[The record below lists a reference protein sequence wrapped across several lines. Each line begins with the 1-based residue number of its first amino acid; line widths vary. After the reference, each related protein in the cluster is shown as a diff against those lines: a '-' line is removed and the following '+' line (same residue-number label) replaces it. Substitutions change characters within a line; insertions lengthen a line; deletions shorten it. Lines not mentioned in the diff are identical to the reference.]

1 MFGFT
6 LNLLMDTKDIEV
18 NERKSVPNLV
28 WSSYDRLNLKKI
40 NKFEEFFVMDNDT
53 VKWSGSIQ
61 SLHLYTCDF
70 TENILDVR
78 DDTIQSNNDLIYN
91 KKDPSNEYSLATIIS
106 LKLDKSIFSQSNIH
120 DNKKLVIELLK
131 ESEKVMESDPLE
143 FFFSLGEEDL
153 VLIALSNS
161 VDRFMDLISRLRS
174 LYFKTGGKSYSICK
188 LTNSFLIQNCKKY
201 NKKIKCD
208 LAYANLNIAL
218 QEGINE
224 FNFIREFGEKI
235 DQKNLKPITVVG
247 EYDIVIDLYPNSD
260 SYNLFELYS
269 ENNDTNILNANSK
282 FYKKFIKSSKTI
294 WSVKTNDKRKFRK
307 KHISLDRIYNSI
319 HEKNNYTDVNILIN
333 NLLTKLNQKVINGLS
348 NKHYAYYNVIYFLK
362 EASLTLN
369 STSNSQWKYIVSEQI
384 KTFITSYENFIET
397 LENDEF
403 PDKLDD
409 YISELNEVISDMRNS
424 FNHINRSNELF
435 YHVPATSLHYSGSFN
450 AILMAYYNFI
460 NKLLDLAFQK
470 PHSENTKQAK
480 IVFVVYF
487 GMTSQIQQK
496 TYLSNYLDPDETK
509 LVGFELPYAAL
520 YDIKKY
526 FISLTHEVYHLVAP
540 YDRAYRNHT
549 VETLW
554 TNYFIKEEFL
564 SVLREF
570 LQINQ
575 YTDPNYKLNILV
587 DEFFL
592 ENKVFYGCN
601 LDYSDVLSLKKLNVS
616 IYKQLIINDVDDTYK
631 DPKEYFN
638 ILYFDFLNFC
648 KSKIKD
654 NSLFEELDNLK
665 EIVNKFDNED
675 NYLISENEII
685 TPFSTYVVDYNRLH
699 NMDILISNIT
709 ESICDNF
716 MYQLSFSKE
725 ENPKEQFLKY
735 LINFFNDNK
744 VDFYNDENAIMRLC
758 LFLNYNAFDLKNSTL
773 DSNIISF
780 FNDILKDY
788 NGCYGYPN
796 NVLINSL
803 LCRDDFT
810 NIIID
815 CCAES
820 YKPITESIK
829 QFKEKY
835 ILSLNESS
843 KFTDYIN
850 IINELN
856 LEFKIAEPRPCNV
869 DNQLD
874 KVKIESINNEIDKCT
889 LETFYA
895 KTLDDYL
902 SIIKN
907 IRENS
912 NIELWYRGI
921 CNYDYSIIPSLFVN
935 LPNEKIPY
943 CYQLALMQECYSSTK
958 KYYEVFAKNETPIAA
973 RQSLMQHYGV
983 PTNLLDFSTDP
994 LSSLFW
1000 ALNPTAKNDQ
1010 KTSCT
1015 AVIYIFNPYEYS
1027 KAMNYIKTHEKC
1039 DHYEL
1044 LENIYPIHS
1053 HDSLDEE
1060 YIIRHTDD
1068 KNTLGLIES
1077 YSREVDDKKNYKKNM
1092 YKRLP
1097 VPIVIPQKND
1107 RIMAQSGTFLAYN
1120 LFPLPNND
1128 SDKIYDYLG
1137 LEKIHEKYIDLC
1149 KKNGHQ
1155 AIYSKFLQR
1164 ILIAPYCI
1172 STIKFTLNKIFNYSI
1187 DSIYPDLENLLKD
1200 VKKRTYGYH
1209 K

>member
-1 MFGFT
+1 
-6 LNLLMDTKDIEV
+6 
-18 NERKSVPNLV
+18 
-28 WSSYDRLNLKKI
+28 
-40 NKFEEFFVMDNDT
+40 
-53 VKWSGSIQ
+53 
-61 SLHLYTCDF
+61 
-70 TENILDVR
+70 
-78 DDTIQSNNDLIYN
+78 
-91 KKDPSNEYSLATIIS
+91 
-106 LKLDKSIFSQSNIH
+106 
-120 DNKKLVIELLK
+120 
-131 ESEKVMESDPLE
+131 MEGDPLE

-153 VLIALSNS
+153 VIIALSNS
-161 VDRFMDLISRLRS
+161 VDKFMNLISRLRS
-174 LYFKTGGKSYSICK
+174 LYFKIEDKSYAICK

-201 NKKIKCD
+201 NEIIECNS
-208 LAYANLNIAL
+208 AYANLNIAL
-218 QEGINE
+218 QEGVNE
-224 FNFIREFGEKI
+224 FEFIKEFGKKI
-235 DQKNLKPITVVG
+235 GQKNLKSVMVVG
-247 EYDIVIDLYPNSD
+247 EYDIVINLYPNTN

-269 ENNDTNILNANSK
+269 ENNDKNILNANSK
-282 FYKKFIKSSKTI
+282 FYKKYIKNSKTI
-294 WSVKTNDKRKFRK
+294 WSVKTNSKRKFRK
-307 KHISLDRIYNSI
+307 KHIFLDKTHKSI
-319 HEKNNYTDVNILIN
+319 HEKNDYANVNVLIN
-333 NLLTKLNQKVINGLS
+333 NLLTKLNQKVINCLS

-369 STSNSQWKYIVSEQI
+369 STSNPQWKYIVSEQI
-384 KTFITSYENFIET
+384 KIFITSYENFIET

-435 YHVPATSLHYSGSFN
+435 YHVPTTSLHYSGSFN

-460 NKLLDLAFQK
+460 NKLLELAFQK
-470 PHSENTKQAK
+470 PHSDNTKQAK

-540 YDRAYRNHT
+540 YDRTYRNHT

-570 LQINQ
+570 LEINQ
-575 YTDPNYKLNILV
+575 YTEAYYKLNILV

-592 ENKVFYGCN
+592 KNKVFYGSN
-601 LDYSDVLSLKKLNVS
+601 LDYSDVLSLKKLNAS
-616 IYKQLIINDVDDTYK
+616 ICNQLINNDVDDTYK
-631 DPKEYFN
+631 DSKQYFN
-638 ILYFDFLNFC
+638 ILFSDFLNFC
-648 KSKIKD
+648 KSKIEE
-654 NSLFEELDNLK
+654 NSLFKELDCLK
-665 EIVNKFDNED
+665 EIVNKFGDESD
-675 NYLISENEII
+675 SLILENEIMA
-685 TPFSTYVVDYNRLH
+685 PFSTYTVNYNRLH

-725 ENPKEQFLKY
+725 ENPIEQFLKY

-744 VDFYNDENAIMRLC
+744 VDFYNDENAMMRLC
-758 LFLNYNAFDLKNSTL
+758 LFLRYHAFDLQNSTL

-788 NGCYGYPN
+788 DECYGYPN
-796 NVLINSL
+796 EALIKSL
-803 LCRDDFT
+803 LYRDDFT
-810 NIIID
+810 NVIID
-815 CCAES
+815 CYEKS
-820 YKPITESIK
+820 YESIIESVK
-829 QFKEKY
+829 QFKSKY

-843 KFTDYIN
+843 KFVDYIN
-850 IINELN
+850 VINKLN
-856 LEFKIAEPRPCNV
+856 LEFKIAEPVPCTI
-869 DNQLD
+869 DNKLE
-874 KVKIESINNEIDKCT
+874 KVKVESIDNEIDKCT
-889 LETFYA
+889 IETFYA
-895 KTLDDYL
+895 ETLDDYL

-921 CNYDYSIIPSLFVN
+921 CNYSYSIIPSLFVN
-935 LPNEKIPY
+935 LPDEKIPY

-1000 ALNPTAKNDQ
+1000 AFNPTSKDDQ
-1010 KTSCT
+1010 KTNFT
-1015 AVIYIFNPYEYS
+1015 AVVYIFNPYEYS
-1027 KAMNYIKTHEKC
+1027 KAMNYIKKNEKC
-1039 DHYEL
+1039 DHYDL

-1060 YIIRHTDD
+1060 YIIKYTDD
-1068 KNTLGLIES
+1068 NNTLRLINN
-1077 YSREVDDKKNYKKNM
+1077 YLNDVNNKDDYKKNM

-1097 VPIVIPQKND
+1097 IPVVIPQKND

-1120 LFPLPNND
+1120 LFPLPND
-1128 SDKIYDYLG
+1128 ESDKIYDYLG
-1137 LEKIHEKYIDLC
+1137 LEKIHEKYIELC
-1149 KKNGHQ
+1149 KKNGHKP
-1155 AIYSKFLQR
+1155 IYSKFLQR

-1172 STIKFTLNKIFNYSI
+1172 SGIKFTLNKIFNYSI

-1200 VKKRTYGYH
+1200 VKERTYGYH